1 MNTKK
6 IFTTAVCFRYSLV
19 FLTLASA
26 QEKQVTNRYAMKLKD
41 KGDGT
46 YELLYGYK
54 YARFIDLSKL
64 DDLLVPYE
72 HQNDKL
78 TGKLYNKIETEVVT
92 YKKHEGYELQIAIDR
107 ATGDSPAPVMFY
119 CHGGGWARGNFEA
132 SRSLSKYMAQQH
144 GITGVRVS
152 YTLAPQDGANV
163 EVSIQDVLDAVK
175 FIRENASKYNIDPSR
190 IGFLGTSAGA
200 HLAACAAMKTDDAK
214 VFVGY
219 SGIYDLTTAA
229 ITTRTKDEQRKAYFF
244 NLDPSA
250 LAKASPALMLSKKK
264 KIDALIVC
272 GTADCTVE
280 CSQSENFAAA
290 LDALKGS
297 SAQLLEYPYY
307 DHNLTSKSSDKME
320 EIFFKT
326 ADFIAAHL

>member
-6 IFTTAVCFRYSLV
+6 FLAIALCFAFSSL

-26 QEKQVTNRYAMKLKD
+26 QEKQLSNRYAMKLKD

-46 YELLYGYK
+46 YELMYGYK
-54 YARFIDLSKL
+54 YSRFIDLSSL
-64 DDLLVPYE
+64 DDLLVPYT

-92 YKKHEGYELQIAIDR
+92 YKKHEGYELQIAIDK
-107 ATGDSPAPVMFY
+107 ATGGSPAPVMFY

-132 SRSLSKYMAQQH
+132 SKSLSKYMAQQY

-175 FIRENASKYNIDPSR
+175 FIQENASKYNIDPSR

-290 LDALKGS
+290 IDALKGS
-297 SAQLLEYPYY
+297 SAELLEYPYY